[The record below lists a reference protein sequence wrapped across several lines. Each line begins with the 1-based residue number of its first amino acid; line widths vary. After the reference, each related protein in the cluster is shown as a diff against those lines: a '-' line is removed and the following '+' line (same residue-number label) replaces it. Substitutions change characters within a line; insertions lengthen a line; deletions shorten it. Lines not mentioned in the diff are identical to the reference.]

1 MKPYKFPLLIT
12 IVLLIFLA
20 PAWIVK
26 AQEEEILKLR
36 LRRDFGYGS
45 AHAIQGIFTLKA
57 SGPEDLQQVEFF
69 VDEQSIA
76 VDNEAPFEVQFSTDN
91 FPLGLHTM
99 QAIGITSSGTELA
112 SNSIQMEFVS
122 ANEGWQAGFKFA
134 GPIFLLIFLILAA
147 SFLVTFLSTSKN
159 LNPPPGSQ
167 RKYGFSGGS
176 ICPKCKRP
184 TPLHFLGFNLPGGK
198 FDRCENCGKWSVMHP
213 RSMTDLRQAETDE
226 LERARL
232 EESGA
237 FTPAPSAEEKLKQEL
252 DNSRYQDL

>member
-1 MKPYKFPLLIT
+1 MNQQKHPLWSILVLI
-12 IVLLIFLA
+12 LLLVPTWVA
-20 PAWIVK
+20 K
-26 AQEEEILKLR
+26 AQEDDTFKLR
-36 LRRDFGYGS
+36 LQRNFGYGS

-57 SGPEDLQQVEFF
+57 SGPDTLQRVEFF
-69 VDEQSIA
+69 VDEQSLS
-76 VDNEAPFEVQFSTDN
+76 VDSETPFQVQFSTDS
-91 FPLGLHTM
+91 FPLGIHSMHAT
-99 QAIGITSSGTELA
+99 GYTSTGAELA
-112 SNSIQMEFVS
+112 SNTIQMEFVS

-134 GPIFLLIFLILAA
+134 GPILLLVFLIIGA
-147 SFLVTFLSTSKN
+147 SFLVTFLSTSKK
-159 LNPPPGSQ
+159 LNPTPGTQ
-167 RKYGFSGGS
+167 RHYGFSGGS

-184 TPLHFLGFNLPGGK
+184 TPLHVMALNLFAGK

-213 RSMTDLRQAETDE
+213 RSITDLRQAETDE